1 MRLDAIA
8 LAIVI
13 VFALLWLGVTVTGI
27 IAAVPFGVLGL
38 VPIAIIVGLLAVV
51 IYQRLNN
58 AEDDYYDKNVD
69 K

>member
-27 IAAVPFGVLGL
+27 IAAVPFGALGL

>member
-38 VPIAIIVGLLAVV
+38 VPIAIVIGLLVVV
-51 IYQRLNN
+51 IYQRLSN

>member
-8 LAIVI
+8 LVI
-13 VFALLWLGVTVTGI
+13 VAIFALLWLSVAVAGI
-27 IAAVPFGVLGL
+27 VAAVPFGVLGL
-38 VPIAIIVGLLAVV
+38 IPLAIILGLLVAV
-51 IYQRLNN
+51 IYQRLHN

>member
-38 VPIAIIVGLLAVV
+38 VPIAIVVGLLAVV

>member
-8 LAIVI
+8 LIIVI
-13 VFALLWLGVTVTGI
+13 IFALLWLAVAVTGI
-27 IAAVPFGVLGL
+27 IAAVPFGILGL
-38 VPIAIIVGLLAVV
+38 IPLAVILGLLIVV

-69 K
+69 Q

>member
-13 VFALLWLGVTVTGI
+13 VFAFLWLGVTVTGI
-27 IAAVPFGVLGL
+27 LAAVPFGVLGL
-38 VPIAIIVGLLAVV
+38 VPVAVVLGLLAVV
-51 IYQRLNN
+51 VYQRLNN

>member
-8 LAIVI
+8 LAI
-13 VFALLWLGVTVTGI
+13 
-27 IAAVPFGVLGL
+27 
-38 VPIAIIVGLLAVV
+38 V

>member
-8 LAIVI
+8 LIIVI
-13 VFALLWLGVTVTGI
+13 IFALLWLAVTVTGV
-27 IAAVPFGVLGL
+27 IAAVPFGILGL
-38 VPIAIIVGLLAVV
+38 IPLAVILGLLIVV

-69 K
+69 

>member
-27 IAAVPFGVLGL
+27 LAAVPFGVLGL
-38 VPIAIIVGLLAVV
+38 VPVAVVLGLLAVV
-51 IYQRLNN
+51 VYQRLNN
-58 AEDDYYDKNVD
+58 VEDDYYDKNVD

>member
-13 VFALLWLGVTVTGI
+13 VFALLWLGMTVTGI

>member
-1 MRLDAIA
+1 M
-8 LAIVI
+8 
-13 VFALLWLGVTVTGI
+13 TVTGI

>member
-8 LAIVI
+8 LIIVVI
-13 VFALLWLGVTVTGI
+13 FALLWLAVFVTGVL
-27 IAAVPFGVLGL
+27 AAVPFGVLGL
-38 VPIAIIVGLLAVV
+38 VPLAIILGLLVVV

-69 K
+69 Q